1 MTGDQ
6 SCEQVHSRGVEYEE
20 LEQGIP
26 RAWRGAISQEWD
38 SVEDKGWPVLER
50 AEAREEAPRGG
61 ARNLAPR
68 GGGAEPGT
76 VYGARSSQ
84 VSIRPSECFLFFS
97 FVYPFNKY
105 ILSNCCVPGTI
116 LCAEI
121 QRGEHN
127 ELLGSLRSRRVG

>member
-61 ARNLAPR
+61 AWNLAQCM
-68 GGGAEPGT
+68 GHGA
-76 VYGARSSQ
+76 ARSAFGP
-84 VSIRPSECFLFFS
+84 VSAFFS
-97 FVYPFNKY
+97 F
-105 ILSNCCVPGTI
+105 
-116 LCAEI
+116 
-121 QRGEHN
+121 
-127 ELLGSLRSRRVG
+127 LLFIRLTNTF